1 MSRKKEEQTIAVG
14 SMPRADLLPVAVK
27 EAIKRRP
34 VVRRLIAL
42 VAFVLILMLAAV
54 AGATY
59 LAVAAQQS
67 LADEQARSE
76 QLLAQQIEFAEARQ
90 VSNDVDETIAAQ
102 QVATLT
108 EPDWNALLG
117 EIRATLPP
125 GVLLTSV
132 NGTLSPTESEEEIPL
147 RQDSVGSFSIS
158 AISDTVPNV
167 ESWIAELESIT
178 GFAGIAPPVSVEGG
192 SGAIY
197 AVNIEVLI
205 NTDVFINRFAP
216 EMDTSENEESE

>member
-197 AVNIEVLI
+197 TVNIEVLI

>member
-1 MSRKKEEQTIAVG
+1 MSRKEEQTIVVG
-14 SMPRADLLPVAVK
+14 AIPRADLLPVAVK

-34 VVRRLIAL
+34 IVRRLVVL
-42 VAFVLILMLAAV
+42 VAFVLILTLAAV

-59 LAVAAQQS
+59 LALAAQQALS
-67 LADEQARSE
+67 DEQARSE
-76 QLLAQQIEFAEARQ
+76 QLLASQLEFAEARQ
-90 VSNDVDETIAAQ
+90 VSSDVDETVAAQ

-117 EIRATLPP
+117 EIRSTLPP

-132 NGTLSPTESEEEIPL
+132 VGTVSPSESEEEVPL

-167 ESWIAELESIT
+167 EAWIAELESIT

-192 SGAIY
+192 SGAVY
-197 AVNIEVLI
+197 TVSIEVLI
-205 NTDVFINRFAP
+205 DTDVFITRFAP
-216 EMDTSENEESE
+216 EPDPTENEEG

>member
-1 MSRKKEEQTIAVG
+1 MSRKDEQPIAVAAV
-14 SMPRADLLPVAVK
+14 PRADLLPIAVK
-27 EAIKRRP
+27 EAIQRRP
-34 VVRRLIAL
+34 IVRRLVVL
-42 VAFVLILMLAAV
+42 VAFVLILTLAGV
-54 AGATY
+54 AGATF
-59 LAVAAQQS
+59 LAVSAQQA
-67 LADEQARSE
+67 LAGEQARSE
-76 QLLAQQIEFAEARQ
+76 QLLAQQIEFSEARQ
-90 VSNDVDETIAAQ
+90 VSSDVDETVAAQ
-102 QVATLT
+102 RVATLT

-132 NGTLSPTESEEEIPL
+132 TGTLNPTEPEEQIPL

-167 ESWIAELESIT
+167 ESWIAELETIT

-197 AVNIEVLI
+197 TVNIEVLI
-205 NTDVFINRFAP
+205 NTDVFVNRFAP
-216 EMDTSENEESE
+216 ESESTENEEG

>member
-1 MSRKKEEQTIAVG
+1 MSKKDEQTIAVG
-14 SMPRADLLPVAVK
+14 ATPRADLLPVAVK

-34 VVRRLIAL
+34 IVRRLAAL
-42 VAFVLILMLAAV
+42 VAFVLILTLAAV

-59 LAVAAQQS
+59 LALAAQQA

-76 QLLAQQIEFAEARQ
+76 LLLAQQIEYAEARQ
-90 VSNDVDETIAAQ
+90 VSSDVDETIAAQ
-102 QVATLT
+102 QVATLA
-108 EPDWNALLG
+108 EPDWNALLA

-132 NGTLSPTESEEEIPL
+132 VGTVSPTESEDEVPL

-167 ESWIAELESIT
+167 EAWIAELESIT

-192 SGAIY
+192 SGAVY
-197 AVNIEVLI
+197 TVNIEVLI

-216 EMDTSENEESE
+216 EPDSTENEEG